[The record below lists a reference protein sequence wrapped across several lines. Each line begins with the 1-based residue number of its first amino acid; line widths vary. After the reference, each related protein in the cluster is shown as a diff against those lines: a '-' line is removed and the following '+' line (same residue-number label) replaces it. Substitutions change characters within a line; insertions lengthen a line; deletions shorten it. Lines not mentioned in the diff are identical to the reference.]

1 MRHYT
6 HCVSIPLDKESIDLA
21 NEPRPIPWSHST
33 DESNCYINFYRSWIE
48 ASFQVTTSANTTK
61 GETNLKLVKPHS
73 CAISRIDGNFV
84 FVSQDGNVL
93 GSDFT
98 EALKN
103 ESYYRTALDNCFCN
117 AEKQMLDDYC
127 PQYLGQQNIPSSS
140 SNSFDINYKVNTV
153 ASTTNT
159 IKVRIPIRL
168 LSGFAARESFLLV
181 KNFQAKIYF
190 NSWKYWISS
199 AANAG
204 LDSKT
209 ITAVKLVGLD
219 AFYDQTVVDQGEDPF
234 PESLLTIAQ
243 CKLESAVTPVVAKNG
258 SVNGSETRI
267 KFTDTI
273 NFKPKLMVLW
283 FTHENDNTDAIK
295 KISPTFFKIS
305 TGSET
310 NTNCSLDPDSRGDTP
325 DYRLWCESRNCLD
338 MNNSPVLRYD
348 IWKNVSRYYLFSF
361 AENFSLVNNSNYINY
376 ELRFI
381 HNADETVHIHRAYLL
396 DYLHNSV
403 VEEES
408 F

>member
-48 ASFQVTTSANTTK
+48 ASFQITTANATAA
-61 GETNLKLVKPHS
+61 GEKILKLVKPHS

-127 PQYLGQQNIPSSS
+127 PQYLGQQNIPASNSS
-140 SNSFDINYKVNTV
+140 SFDIQYKVNTI

-190 NSWKYWISS
+190 NSWKYWIASTEAS
-199 AANAG
+199 
-204 LDSKT
+204 LDSKN

-219 AFYDQTVVDQGEDPF
+219 AYYDQTVVDQGEDPF
-234 PESLLTIAQ
+234 PESLLTIPQ
-243 CKLESAVTPVVAKNG
+243 CKLESAVTPVVAKKDD
-258 SVNGSETRI
+258 ETRI

-283 FTHENDNTDAIK
+283 FTSENDNTDAIK

-310 NTNCSLDPDSRGDTP
+310 NTNCSLDPDSDGDNP
-325 DYRLWCESRNCLD
+325 DYRLWCETRNCLD

-348 IWKNVSRYYLFSF
+348 IWKKTSRYYLFSF

-376 ELRFI
+376 ELRFK
-381 HNADETVHIHRAYLL
+381 HNAAETVHIHRAYLL

>member
-48 ASFQVTTSANTTK
+48 ASFQVTTAGNTTA
-61 GETNLKLVKPHS
+61 GEKILKLVKPHS

-93 GSDFT
+93 ESDFT
-98 EALKN
+98 EVLKN

-127 PQYLGQQNIPSSS
+127 PQYLGQQNVPSSS
-140 SNSFDINYKVNTV
+140 TNSFDIKYKVNTV

-190 NSWKYWISS
+190 NSWKYWIST
-199 AANAG
+199 AADA
-204 LDSKT
+204 LATKS

-219 AFYDQTVVDQGEDPF
+219 SYYDQTVVDQGEDPF
-234 PESLLTIAQ
+234 PESLLTIPQ
-243 CKLESAVTPVVAKNG
+243 CKLESAVTPVVAKD
-258 SVNGSETRI
+258 GSETRI

-283 FTHENDNTDAIK
+283 FTSENDDTDAIK
-295 KISPTFFKIS
+295 RISPTFFKIS

-310 NTNCSLDPDSRGDTP
+310 NTNCSLDPESNGDNP

-348 IWKNVSRYYLFSF
+348 IWKKTSRYYLFSF

-376 ELRFI
+376 ELRFT
-381 HNADETVHIHRAYLL
+381 HDTAETVHIHRAYLL